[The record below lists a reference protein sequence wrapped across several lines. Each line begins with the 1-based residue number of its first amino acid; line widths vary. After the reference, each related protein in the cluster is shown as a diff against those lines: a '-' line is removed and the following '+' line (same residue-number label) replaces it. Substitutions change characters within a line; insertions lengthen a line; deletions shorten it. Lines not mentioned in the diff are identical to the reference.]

1 MVEARIPLHKDG
13 DVLGV
18 LLEEPGHSHHHVGL
32 DVAALLAVA
41 EEHEVLQRVRQ
52 AVVVQS
58 LRGQAEVAGIR

>member
-32 DVAALLAVA
+32 DVATLLAVA
-41 EEHEVLQRVRQ
+41 EEHEVLASR
-52 AVVVQS
+52 
-58 LRGQAEVAGIR
+58 L